1 MSSPSVNIQP
11 PSADM
16 KKLFV
21 LKPFDEEHPVI
32 EIAGEIARGGDRL
45 QLSYKLTGNLT
56 EINLPGLTAMAQRR
70 NELWQHSCF
79 EFFLGV
85 QGEPG
90 YWEFNLSPNGDWN
103 VYRLSGYREGLTP
116 ELTYGALPF
125 NVIVAESFCAL
136 ELDLDLSQIVA
147 ADQAIEV
154 GITTVIEEQAES
166 KTGTGRI
173 SYWAIAHTGPEPD
186 FHRRDSFTL
195 QLPGV

>member
-1 MSSPSVNIQP
+1 MSKQS
-11 PSADM
+11 
-16 KKLFV
+16 FV
-21 LKPFDEEHPVI
+21 LKPFDDEHPAI

-45 QLSYKLTGNLT
+45 QLSYKLAGDLV

-70 NELWQHSCF
+70 DGLWQHSCF
-79 EFFLGV
+79 EFFLGI

-103 VYRLSGYREGLTP
+103 VYRLSSYREGLMP
-116 ELTYGALPF
+116 ELAYEALPF

-147 ADQAIEV
+147 ANQVIEV
-154 GITTVIEEQAES
+154 GITTVIEEQAASE
-166 KTGTGRI
+166 TEAGRM

-186 FHRRDSFTL
+186 FHRRDSFAI